1 MAVSTLFKPK
11 SKNLEEALAYMT
23 ETLTASAAAY
33 EASRAKSEAEMK
45 HIIAESHRETDAK
58 IAESDAKIATA
69 VAKGAEAEAGL
80 RAVSERLE
88 YWVGRYGDKI
98 GALIERILI
107 PGIKPVMNK
116 YGHNFTTISPNR
128 EYYRSKGKRLAEI
141 DLLLENGGEAMA
153 IEVKT
158 HLRKDDVVKY
168 LAKLELLRENESI
181 TRLSGLTLL
190 GAMAGLRVDEGA
202 RDLVLESGL
211 YLIEM
216 VEDTK
221 YVNVVEPPIGVRG
234 W

>member
-1 MAVSTLFKPK
+1 MATQV
-11 SKNLEEALAYMT
+11 LEVKMSSDFERSLK
-23 ETLTASAAAY
+23 ESF
-33 EASRAKSEAEMK
+33 AEMNRRIADSDAK
-45 HIIAESHRETDAK
+45 IAESRRETDAK
-58 IAESDAKIATA
+58 IAASNAKS
-69 VAKGAEAEAGL
+69 AEAEAGL

-88 YWVGRYGDKI
+88 YWVGRYGDRI

-141 DLLLENGGEAMA
+141 DLLLENGDEAMA

-181 TRLSGLTLL
+181 TRLSGLTLF

-221 YVNVVEPPIGVRG
+221 YVNVVEPPSGVRG

>member
-1 MAVSTLFKPK
+1 MATQV
-11 SKNLEEALAYMT
+11 LEVKMSSDFERSLK
-23 ETLTASAAAY
+23 ESF
-33 EASRAKSEAEMK
+33 AEMNRRIADSDAK
-45 HIIAESHRETDAK
+45 IAESRRETDAK
-58 IAESDAKIATA
+58 IAASNAKS
-69 VAKGAEAEAGL
+69 AEAEAGL

-88 YWVGRYGDKI
+88 YWVGRYGDRI

-141 DLLLENGGEAMA
+141 DLLLENGDEAMA

-221 YVNVVEPPIGVRG
+221 YVNVVEPPSGVRG

>member
-1 MAVSTLFKPK
+1 MAVQVLKVGLDDDFKQSLK
-11 SKNLEEALAYMT
+11 ESFERILQELG
-23 ETLTASAAAY
+23 
-33 EASRAKSEAEMK
+33 SRMAQSRE
-45 HIIAESHRETDAK
+45 ETDAK
-58 IAESDAKIATA
+58 IAASDAKIAA
-69 VAKGAEAEAGL
+69 SDAKIAASNAKSAEAEAGL

-141 DLLLENGGEAMA
+141 DLLLENGDEAMA

-216 VEDTK
+216 VEDSK
-221 YVNVVEPPIGVRG
+221 YVNVVEPPAGVRG